1 MEPSGAGGTLLQ
13 GSLEQTLQPKLLCEK
28 SCDASAAVW
37 FQLACWLGVTHP
49 LGVLSDMTLI
59 NVG

>member
-13 GSLEQTLQPKLLCEK
+13 GSLEQTLHPKLLWEK

-37 FQLACWLGVTHP
+37 F
-49 LGVLSDMTLI
+49 
-59 NVG
+59 